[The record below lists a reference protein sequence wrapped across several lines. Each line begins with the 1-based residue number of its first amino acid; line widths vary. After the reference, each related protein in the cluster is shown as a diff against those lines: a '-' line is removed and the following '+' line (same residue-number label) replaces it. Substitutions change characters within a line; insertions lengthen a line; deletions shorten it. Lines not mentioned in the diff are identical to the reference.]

1 MHYYGNVVYRF
12 KIIIIIITRD
22 CFKVTQCL
30 ENTLVSIYGL
40 GYFSCSQIV
49 ATCICSFFFLKY
61 IHVHVVWSYEGK

>member
-30 ENTLVSIYGL
+30 ENTLVSVYGL

-49 ATCICSFFFLKY
+49 ATCICSFFFFKY